1 MDDLTK
7 LDGVPLYVKIR
18 QSLREN
24 ILNGSYKR
32 GEKIPSEEELSAQY
46 GVSRMTLRHSIND
59 LIDEGLLYRRQGVGT
74 FVAHH
79 HLARDHSR
87 LTNFFENSRM
97 DGLQVSEKVLDFRQI
112 PAKYQVAKALNLKE
126 ADPVICIKTL
136 RFIETEPITV
146 HEAYIPMAL
155 FGDLLNMDI
164 ESQSQD
170 LWGFYERC
178 GYKVKRGVQRLEARQ
193 ADEDLAELLSMQVG
207 APILY
212 KERTLFSEDGTPIEF
227 LYCFNRGDM
236 YSITV
241 SLLR

>member
-1 MDDLTK
+1 
-7 LDGVPLYVKIR
+7 
-18 QSLREN
+18 
-24 ILNGSYKR
+24 
-32 GEKIPSEEELSAQY
+32 
-46 GVSRMTLRHSIND
+46 
-59 LIDEGLLYRRQGVGT
+59 
-74 FVAHH
+74 
-79 HLARDHSR
+79 
-87 LTNFFENSRM
+87 
-97 DGLQVSEKVLDFRQI
+97 
-112 PAKYQVAKALNLKE
+112 
-126 ADPVICIKTL
+126 
-136 RFIETEPITV
+136 
-146 HEAYIPMAL
+146 MAL

-193 ADEDLAELLSMQVG
+193 ADEDLADLLSMQVG